1 MITDKIRLHLT
12 AGLLCCGVAAALTSC
27 SDFLYDDSDQVIY
40 ADDHALDSDADTL
53 WSVAGIMNKLQV
65 IADRTILLGE
75 VRGDL
80 VELTQHASAD
90 LRQIANFEATNSEE
104 GLAGSPRDYY
114 AVINNC
120 NFFIARA
127 DTALRNNRNEL
138 IFQKEYAAV
147 KAFRAWTYLQ
157 LVMNYGRVP
166 FITDPI
172 LTKAD
177 AEKDYPQYDIQ
188 QVCQYFINDITPY
201 ADTEMPGYSVIRG
214 TDSQLFYYPIYVL
227 LGDLYLWSGQYRAAA
242 ENYYK
247 YISTRN
253 GNNSVYPI
261 STNAVRFLNN
271 DAHWINISDS
281 WSLSSFVTEA
291 SMSTGE
297 LITMIPGDSIPSEG
311 NYSELRDLFN
321 TNENNDYRASIIPSQ
336 AIIDL
341 SAAQKYCQYT
351 TGGEF
356 IIAPDG
362 LSDNRSGDL
371 RLQAIY
377 KTQENAFV
385 GGKRIS
391 SFSSNSKY
399 ATRNVHILRRAM
411 VYLRMAE
418 ALNRAG
424 FPRFAFLIL
433 KQGVNNSIIEN
444 DVIPYYPEN
453 ADWLRTFNF
462 PNNSYVIQTTAG
474 QAGENTIGLHS
485 RGCGFT
491 AYNNTYVL
499 PDDSTLNEAAR
510 LQYQIEHV
518 EDLIVDEE
526 ALEFAFEGHRFYDL
540 MRIALRRTDP
550 AYLASRV
557 ARRSGTTNT
566 ALLTILSDPA
576 NWYLKI
582 DN

>member
-1 MITDKIRLHLT
+1 
-12 AGLLCCGVAAALTSC
+12 
-27 SDFLYDDSDQVIY
+27 
-40 ADDHALDSDADTL
+40 
-53 WSVAGIMNKLQV
+53 
-65 IADRTILLGE
+65 
-75 VRGDL
+75 
-80 VELTQHASAD
+80 
-90 LRQIANFEATNSEE
+90 
-104 GLAGSPRDYY
+104 
-114 AVINNC
+114 
-120 NFFIARA
+120 
-127 DTALRNNRNEL
+127 
-138 IFQKEYAAV
+138 
-147 KAFRAWTYLQ
+147 
-157 LVMNYGRVP
+157 
-166 FITDPI
+166 
-172 LTKAD
+172 
-177 AEKDYPQYDIQ
+177 
-188 QVCQYFINDITPY
+188 
-201 ADTEMPGYSVIRG
+201 
-214 TDSQLFYYPIYVL
+214 
-227 LGDLYLWSGQYRAAA
+227 
-242 ENYYK
+242 
-247 YISTRN
+247 
-253 GNNSVYPI
+253 
-261 STNAVRFLNN
+261 
-271 DAHWINISDS
+271 
-281 WSLSSFVTEA
+281 
-291 SMSTGE
+291 MSTGE